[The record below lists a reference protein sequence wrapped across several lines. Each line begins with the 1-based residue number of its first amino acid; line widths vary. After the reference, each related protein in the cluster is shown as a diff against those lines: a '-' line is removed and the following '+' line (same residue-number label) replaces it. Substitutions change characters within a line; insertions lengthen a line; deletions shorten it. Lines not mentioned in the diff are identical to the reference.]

1 MPRIVNRPPRYCRHK
16 STNRAMVYIDGKA
29 RYLGAWNSPESKE
42 AYKQI
47 VAEWSGRQLPPD
59 PPKPADVAPRALTIA
74 EALLQYK
81 LHAERYYK
89 SRETD
94 NLKEAL
100 RPLRVMFGSMA
111 LDQFG
116 PLQLRQLRN
125 RWIEENLARN
135 TINARVIRIK
145 RFFRWAVSYEL
156 VDDRVLTRLDAVE
169 SLMPGR
175 GGRECKPKV
184 PVSWEAVEAT
194 LPHLPEMV
202 RAMVLFAWHT
212 GARPAEVT
220 TLATGDIDRRH
231 DLWIARPTE
240 HKTKLWGH
248 DREIFIG
255 RAAQAILTPWLLPER
270 PEDPIFSPLRV
281 DARQAKRKGKR
292 LPGRTYSRAAFQQ
305 VIRRACRRA
314 GIPEWSPGQL
324 RHAFGTHVREAAG
337 VEASQI
343 ALGHA
348 KPDTTLIYTSTAKA
362 RALEAIR
369 QLDKLEAPAD

>member
-1 MPRIVNRPPRYCRHK
+1 
-16 STNRAMVYIDGKA
+16 
-29 RYLGAWNSPESKE
+29 
-42 AYKQI
+42 

-59 PPKPADVAPRALTIA
+59 PPSAAEVAPRVLTIA
-74 EALLQYK
+74 EAIQQYE

-94 NLKEAL
+94 NLREAL
-100 RPLRVMFGSMA
+100 RPVRVMFGEMA

-125 RWIEENLARN
+125 RWIEQDLGRN

-175 GGRECKPKV
+175 GGKESKPRP
-184 PVSWEAVEAT
+184 PVFWETVEAT
-194 LPHLPEMV
+194 LPHLPPMV
-202 RAMVLFAWHT
+202 QAMVLFGWHT
-212 GARPAEVT
+212 GARPAEIT
-220 TLATGDIDRRH
+220 TLATGDIDRRN
-231 DLWIARPTE
+231 DLWVARPPE

-248 DREIFIG
+248 DREISIA
-255 RAAQAILTPWLLPER
+255 RTAQAILEPWLLPEK
-270 PEDPIFSPLRV
+270 PDEPIFSPRRV
-281 DARQAKRKGKR
+281 DDRQVKRKGKR
-292 LPGRTYSRAAFQQ
+292 LPGEAYGRSSFQQ

-314 GIPEWSPGQL
+314 GIPEWSPNQL
-324 RHAFGTHVREAAG
+324 RHAYGCRLEGVGG
-337 VEASQI
+337 VEATQK

-348 KPDTTLIYTSTAKA
+348 KPDTTLIYTSAAKA
-362 RALEAIR
+362 RALDAIR
-369 QLDKLEAPAD
+369 QLDKRESAD